1 MDNKQ
6 LLLLGCGLAA
16 VPGLHAQEQ
25 RPNIIYIMCDDL
37 GYADVG
43 CYGQE

>member
-6 LLLLGCGLAA
+6 WLLLGCGLMTAHGMQA
-16 VPGLHAQEQ
+16 QQPQEQ
-25 RPNIIYIMCDDL
+25 RPNILYIMCDDL

-43 CYGQE
+43 C